1 MAIIHK
7 RVTIGTTPTLIT
19 TGTVGASWVTLHAPS
34 GGNTIYIG
42 DTDVTT
48 STGLELPKGA
58 LHTIWIAEADKLYGV
73 VANSTEVIMVFSS
86 GSR

>member
-19 TGTVGASWVTLHAPS
+19 TGTVGASWVTLHAPG

-58 LHTIWIAEADKLYGV
+58 LNTIWLAETDKLYGV
-73 VANSTEVIMVFSS
+73 VATSTQAIMVFSS
-86 GSR
+86 GGR